1 MYLRAL
7 SRIAVAILT
16 AVVGVGAGEALAQ
29 SYRGAAQSW
38 YCPLPN
44 QAPTI
49 GVPSAEPAPESV
61 SPPGTGV
68 RGRSAAAAA
77 AAARATLP
85 NTGTDSAGIGLRLD
99 PALSESGPRPG
110 EQVPIFVSADRMSG
124 RLGEQTVLTGNA
136 QLRKAGTVV
145 NAEQMTYH
153 EDTDELFAEGDVRIA
168 REGSVFSGPEL
179 RLRLDTSEGEFRSPT
194 YSLSRYQG
202 GGEADKLEFLGPQRL
217 RLSNATYT
225 TCTGDDPDWILKA
238 GTLNV
243 DQNAEEGKG
252 RSARLYFKGIPILAT
267 PYFEFPIGD
276 QRRSGLLPPSFSV
289 SSQSGLEFVL
299 PYYWN
304 LAPNRDVTFYPGLL
318 ARRGFQLGTQYR
330 YLAPSHYGEAR
341 LDWTPNDANTGTSR
355 YFLNSRHTIT
365 DLNGWTGG
373 WVVKGV
379 SDDRYFIDYSRSI
392 LVSSERSLPR
402 DLYLARTYGDWSALV
417 RSSSWQNILD
427 AVAAPPYDRIPQLQL
442 RHRRRDLNGFDID
455 GLYDATWF
463 TRPLAGSTEGLRLV
477 ANPGLSY
484 PIRRPE
490 GFLVP
495 RVGIHLGAYWLDDNA
510 AVAQRTI
517 QSAVPTF
524 SIDSGLVFERNARYL
539 GRNFRQTM
547 EPRLYYV
554 RTPYRDQSEIPVF
567 DTGVADFNF
576 AELFTP
582 NSFVGSDRVA
592 DANQLTAALVSR
604 MIDPESGN
612 EALRLAIGQ
621 RFYFSD
627 QLVSIP
633 GVALRT
639 DARSD
644 LLFGAAGD
652 LGVRTSIDGELQYS
666 LGDSQLQRLSVNWR
680 YTPGE
685 QRVLNAGVRYLR
697 SEIGQL
703 DLSWQWPLSP
713 AWRTMGR
720 VSYSWLDQRVD
731 VATSQLVP
739 ARAGVV
745 ESVLGVE
752 YHACCWA
759 TRFVVQRFVTA
770 EQTTTSAFFIQ
781 LELKGVARIGSDPF
795 DILRR
800 SIPGYQL
807 PTDRLEAPSRYYG
820 YE

>member
-7 SRIAVAILT
+7 SGVVVALAT
-16 AVVGVGAGEALAQ
+16 AVVGVGAGDALAQ
-29 SYRGAAQSW
+29 SSRSSPQLW
-38 YCPLPN
+38 YCPLPDGA
-44 QAPTI
+44 APTRVT
-49 GVPSAEPAPESV
+49 GAGLAGGLVRGPGAVLLAQNEAAAGGAGEPAAESEG
-61 SPPGTGV
+61 SGV
-68 RGRSAAAAA
+68 R
-77 AAARATLP
+77 
-85 NTGTDSAGIGLRLD
+85 LRLD
-99 PALSESGPRPG
+99 PALGERGPRPG
-110 EQVPIFVSADRMSG
+110 ELVPVFVSADRMSG
-124 RLGEQTVLTGNA
+124 RLGEETVLTGNA

-145 NAEQMTYH
+145 NAEQMTYR
-153 EDTDELFAEGDVRIA
+153 EADDELVATGNVRVA
-168 REGSVFSGPEL
+168 REGSVVSGPEL
-179 RLRLDTSEGEFRSPT
+179 QLRIDASEGVFRTPT
-194 YSLSRYQG
+194 YSLTRYQG
-202 GGEADKLEFLGPQRL
+202 SGAADKLEFMGPQRM

-225 TCTGDDPDWILKA
+225 TCEGDDPDWVLKA
-238 GTLNV
+238 ATLNV
-243 DQNAEEGKG
+243 DERAGEGKG
-252 RSARLYFKGIPILAT
+252 RSARLYFKGVPILAT

-304 LAPNRDVTFYPGLL
+304 IAPNHDVTFYPGLV
-318 ARRGFQLGTQYR
+318 ARRGLQLGTEYR
-330 YLAPSHYGEAR
+330 YLLPSNYGRAR
-341 LDWTPNDANTGTSR
+341 FDITPNDASTGSTR
-355 YFLNSRHTIT
+355 YFLNSRHTVT
-365 DLNGWTGG
+365 DLDGWTGG
-373 WVVKGV
+373 WTVKGV

-402 DLYLARTYGDWSALV
+402 DFWLARGYGDWSLLV

-427 AVAAPPYDRIPQLQL
+427 ARAAPPYDRMPQFQL
-442 RHRRRDLNGFDID
+442 RHQRRGLSGIDID

-463 TRPLAGSTEGLRLV
+463 TQPLTGATEGLRVV
-477 ANPGLSY
+477 ASPGLSY

-490 GFLVP
+490 GFLIP
-495 RVGIHLGAYWLDDNA
+495 RVGMHLGAYWLNDHDSLG
-510 AVAQRTI
+510 QRTV
-517 QSAVPTF
+517 QVAVPTF
-524 SIDSGLVFERNARYL
+524 SLDSGLVFERDAQYL
-539 GRNFRQTM
+539 GRTFRQTL

-554 RTPYRDQSEIPVF
+554 RTPYRDQSNIPVF
-567 DTGVADFNF
+567 DTGVADFNL

-582 NSFVGSDRVA
+582 NSFVGGDRVA
-592 DANQLTAALVSR
+592 DANQLTTALVSR
-604 MIDPESGN
+604 MIDPRSGS

-633 GVALRT
+633 GVGLRT

-644 LLFGAAGD
+644 LLFGAAGQ
-652 LGVRTSIDGELQYS
+652 LGVKTSIDGELQYS
-666 LGDSQLQRLSVNWR
+666 LGDAQLQRLSVNWR
-680 YTPGE
+680 YAPGE

-697 SEIGQL
+697 SEIGQF
-703 DLSWQWPLSP
+703 DVSWQWPLSP

-720 VSYSWLDQRVD
+720 LSYSWLDQRVD
-731 VATSQLVP
+731 ITTSQLVP
-739 ARAGVV
+739 ASPGVV

-770 EQTTTSAFFIQ
+770 EQTAATAFFIQ

-800 SIPGYQL
+800 NIPGYQL
-807 PTDRLEAPSRYYG
+807 PTDRLVTPSRYYG